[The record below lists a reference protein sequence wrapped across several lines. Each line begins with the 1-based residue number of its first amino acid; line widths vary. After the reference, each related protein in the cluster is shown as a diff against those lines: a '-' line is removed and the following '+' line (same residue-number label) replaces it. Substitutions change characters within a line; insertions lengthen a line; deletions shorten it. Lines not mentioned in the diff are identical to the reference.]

1 MKKTHIFLIAILAVC
16 LAAGCG
22 FLLPTGQP
30 SAGSRELVNP
40 EVPQGEP
47 IGGTPTEEGFV
58 YEASLDAPA
67 AGYDQQRAARLE
79 EILTL
84 YDGVDQASVTWDAAG
99 QQVQVTVF
107 TQAPLTVEQEEA
119 MRSTAAAVFPEA
131 SVQLDRIQA
140 AG

>member
-1 MKKTHIFLIAILAVC
+1 MKKTHIFLIAVIAGC
-16 LAAGCG
+16 LAAGCA
-22 FLLPTGQP
+22 FLRPAGQP
-30 SAGSRELVNP
+30 SAGTSELVNP
-40 EVPQGEP
+40 QAPQGEP

-58 YEASLDAPA
+58 YETFFDAPA
-67 AGYDQQRAARLE
+67 AGYDRQRAARLE

-99 QQVQVTVF
+99 RQVRVTVS
-107 TQAPLTVEQEEA
+107 TQSPLTAEQEEA
-119 MRSTAAAVFPEA
+119 MRSTAAAVFPEG